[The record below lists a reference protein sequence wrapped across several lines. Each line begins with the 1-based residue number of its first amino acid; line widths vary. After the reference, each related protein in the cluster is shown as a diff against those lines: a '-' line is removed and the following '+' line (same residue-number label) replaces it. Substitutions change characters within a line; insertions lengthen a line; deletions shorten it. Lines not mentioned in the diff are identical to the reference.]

1 MQLNKDDNLLLENI
15 IHNSLTKNKDIAIEL
30 VVRPDCDQK
39 CDYCYLR
46 QYGKE
51 SYPNRAT
58 KQEIIN
64 NTNLLIDYF
73 IKNEYLIKRFD
84 LFSGDMF
91 FDDLFFDIIDIMHR
105 YYKWVYDNHRDFIE
119 WHHAQDEK
127 KHNPAIVVPSNM
139 NFCKKDE
146 KIERVKQCYS
156 LLKEVGV
163 TLYFSYSTDGKYA
176 TDIREHAYVPDEH
189 FHKVFKFCEEMDWG
203 VHPMISYESIDNII
217 DNYEWFKSVFRQYS
231 LNNGSGF
238 PYFLEVRND
247 GWTEDSIKKYND
259 FLRHHI
265 HDIFHTSNNSNPEVF
280 FNNNLRIFKKTP
292 EGKYKFVSD
301 ENRLYNFIIFTS
313 NFIPCT
319 LGLLSLCVNMGDLSL
334 IPCHRLAYP
343 ELRGGVFKVENN
355 EINGI
360 QASEF
365 YNAYLNLI
373 YYNNAYRPGCV
384 NCDYNIFCLKGCLG
398 AQYEKFGDPN
408 IPVPSVCNLLKSK
421 IDTLLEYYHSVG
433 LFHWLF
439 TEEPEYPCNQ
449 AFQKLLLN
457 LNYTEYDKYNNLG
470 SYKNYKSLGENG
482 DDIRN
487 LEKFYGITCG
497 Y

>member
-15 IHNSLTKNKDIAIEL
+15 VHNSLTKNKDVAIEL
-30 VVRPDCDQK
+30 VIRPDCDQK

-46 QYGKE
+46 QYGKD
-51 SYPNRAT
+51 SYPNRAS
-58 KQEIIN
+58 KQEIID

-73 IKNEYLIKRFD
+73 IKNDYLIKRFD

-91 FDDLFFDIIDIMHR
+91 YDDLFFDIILIMHR
-105 YYKWVYDNHRDFIE
+105 YYKWIYDNHRDFIE

-139 NFCKKDE
+139 NFCKHDE
-146 KIERVKQCYS
+146 KIEKVKQCYS
-156 LLKEVGV
+156 LLQEVGV

-176 TDIREHAYVPDEH
+176 TDIREHQYVPDEH
-189 FHKVFKFCEEMDWG
+189 FHKVFKFCEEMNWG
-203 VHPMISYESIDNII
+203 VHPMISYESIDNVI

-247 GWTEDSIKKYND
+247 GWNEETIKKYSK
-259 FLRHHI
+259 FLQHHI
-265 HDIFHTSNNSNPEVF
+265 DDIFHISSNSNPKVF
-280 FNNNLRIFKKTP
+280 FNNHLRIFEKSP
-292 EGKYKFVSD
+292 EGKYTFISD

-319 LGLLSLCVNMGDLSL
+319 LGLLNLCVNMGDLSL
-334 IPCHRLAYP
+334 IPCHRTAYP
-343 ELRGGVFKVENN
+343 ELRGGIFKKENN
-355 EINGI
+355 EITGI
-360 QASEF
+360 EASEF

-384 NCDYNIFCLKGCLG
+384 NCDYRIFCLKGCLG

-408 IPVPSVCNLLKSK
+408 IPIPSVCNLLKAK
-421 IDTLLEYYHSVG
+421 INTLLEYYHSVG

-439 TEEPEYPCNQ
+439 TEEPKYPCNQ
-449 AFQKLLLN
+449 AFQNLLLK
-457 LNYTEYDKYNNLG
+457 LNYMEYDKYKDLG
-470 SYKNYKSLGENG
+470 NYKNYKSLGEN
-482 DDIRN
+482 DNDNRN
-487 LEKFYGITCG
+487 LEKFYGIACG
-497 Y
+497 I